1 MPPTNALPAFQL
13 KNEPWLIHV
22 NVWQNPLLCCEVI
35 SHQLIKINEKKKK
48 ERDQKK
54 KKGRASWELWTQWV
68 KAKLEELEK
77 ETLETFYSSV

>member
-1 MPPTNALPAFQL
+1 MPMPPTNALPAFQL

-48 ERDQKK
+48 ETKKKKK
-54 KKGRASWELWTQWV
+54 KKGQLGTVNTVS
-68 KAKLEELEK
+68 K
-77 ETLETFYSSV
+77 S